1 MQASTAAL
9 IALILAGCWVRAAGL
24 PAVQGTMGRDEARLA
39 LAARGILAHGLP
51 ILPDGFLYTRGLL
64 PAYLEAMAFAVF
76 GISDQAARLSSL
88 VFGSLTILA
97 VYRLGRLAGGDG
109 PALAAATIVAFA
121 QPLVLQSREAW
132 LYSSF
137 LFWLLLSVGWLVR
150 DAPGDRARAG
160 GAAWAALFSHELAVL
175 LIPIAAGLDLGRLWL
190 AWRGHRSPVT
200 VAFSGP
206 GFAGD
211 RGSGSRSRR
220 EKVGVRGLI
229 VFWGMLLAGVGVVGA
244 LALALRAPTA
254 GGSTVE
260 MREYLRPALDLVGLS
275 ATLGIL
281 TGWNRWLLPLAAL
294 GLPLSRSTWRAAL
307 AARGAA
313 PSLLVVLVVIVFNAF
328 GLVRRG
334 ESRYVLAALPFL
346 AVAAATALAR
356 LGPLLLTTLVG
367 WQRINRE
374 RRLLRTLLLVVLVGV
389 SVDPA
394 RLIADARAHD
404 VSSTWVQAV
413 ADRGPSDL
421 IVSFAPTL
429 TSHYLGRTD
438 FWLRSDDYAKYV
450 WAGQTPLRDVH
461 TGAVVIRDR
470 RDLDQLLL
478 APHPG
483 QTVWVILDGDPAA
496 EGSRASREVAL
507 ALASLAIETR
517 RPPDGRVVL
526 RIQL

>member
-1 MQASTAAL
+1 MTATL
-9 IALILAGCWVRAAGL
+9 LVLVLAGCWVRAAGL
-24 PAVQGTMGRDEARLA
+24 PVVQGTMGRDEARLA

-64 PAYLEAMAFAVF
+64 PAYLEAVAFAIF
-76 GISDQAARLSSL
+76 GVSDQVARLPSL

-97 VYRLGRLAGGDG
+97 VYRLGRLAGSDG
-109 PALAAATIVAFA
+109 SALTAAVIVAFA

-150 DAPGDRARAG
+150 DAPGDRVRAG
-160 GAAWAALFSHELAVL
+160 CAAWAALLSHELAVL

-190 AWRGHRSPVT
+190 SWRAASSTFDVRRST
-200 VAFSGP
+200 FDG
-206 GFAGD
+206 
-211 RGSGSRSRR
+211 
-220 EKVGVRGLI
+220 VGVSSNVKRRTLNWLL
-229 VFWGMLLAGVGVVGA
+229 FWAMLLAGVGVVGG
-244 LALALRAPTA
+244 LALILRSPTA

-260 MREYLRPALDLVGLS
+260 MREYLRPAVDLVGLG

-281 TGWNRWLLPLAAL
+281 AGWNRGLLPLATL
-294 GLPLSRSTWRAAL
+294 GVPFSRSTWRTAL

-313 PSLLVVLVVIVFNAF
+313 PSLLVALVMIGFNAF

-346 AVAAATALAR
+346 AVAATTALAR
-356 LGPLLLTTLVG
+356 VGPLLLATLVG
-367 WQRINRE
+367 WRRLGRE
-374 RRLLRTLLLVVLVGV
+374 RHLVRALLLVLLVGV
-389 SVDPA
+389 SLDPA
-394 RLIADARAHD
+394 RLIADARVHA

-413 ADRGPSDL
+413 ADRGPNDL

-438 FWLRSDDYAKYV
+438 FWLRSEDYAKYV

-478 APHPG
+478 ASHPG
-483 QTVWVILDGDPAA
+483 QTVWVILDA
-496 EGSRASREVAL
+496 EPSAETSRAGREVAL